1 MVERADLKKSGRF
14 EKLKKSKKNFCPRFQ
29 PNLGGAPIGPS
40 TLTMQNFIKIVQGVP
55 GKGGVN
61 FTNKGAIKQVLELSY
76 WVKFSSGHGWLGPL
90 KMTVWPFGTQ
100 CHPMGS
106 H

>member
-14 EKLKKSKKNFCPRFQ
+14 EKLKKSKKIFCPRFQ

-40 TLTMQNFIKIVQGVP
+40 TLTMQNFIKIVQWVP

-76 WVKFSSGHGWLGPL
+76 WGQV
-90 KMTVWPFGTQ
+90 
-100 CHPMGS
+100 
-106 H
+106 